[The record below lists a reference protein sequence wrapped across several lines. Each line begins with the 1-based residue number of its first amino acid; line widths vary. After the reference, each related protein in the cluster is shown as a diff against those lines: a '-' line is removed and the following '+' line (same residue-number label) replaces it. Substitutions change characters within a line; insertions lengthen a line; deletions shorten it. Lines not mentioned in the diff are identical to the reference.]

1 MSPPVGPPR
10 RQHLIGAWL
19 LLSGLSLF
27 GGAFLA
33 LWLESR
39 LAPAG
44 AERIA
49 LWGGCL
55 VGAGLLFLLGLLLER
70 RLFAPLRHL
79 QVQIARMVASPDAR
93 DDYRPEGWLSGL
105 GPDLLRLREHWR
117 QDRSQLAGAHAA
129 GARGAA
135 RIRQELE
142 ALLQVLDTPLLL
154 CDRHRRL
161 LLFNQAA
168 EALFSEH
175 PGFGL
180 GKRLEGLFDLASLSE
195 ALDRLPAD
203 GTSRELLVPLKDR
216 WLHGCLRRVPNSDHE
231 TLITL
236 TDSTAAWHCEM
247 DTRVRLTECLTAVR
261 RHGAGLS
268 SAAEA
273 LGHLHSS
280 THATNR
286 ATNRATGHKHDQ
298 ETQLPAAPSIPSHEA
313 LPAAS
318 LGSREAPLSSRLA
331 DIIDEESQGLGQAI
345 DQLGK
350 SLEAL
355 QRQGERLAPLWSND
369 LWQALNDRLA
379 GSSLVLTPIGMP
391 AWFKADAPAL
401 LVMLEALTSRL
412 GELAEVRHLDAEV
425 CLGNRRVYLDLIW
438 LGTPMTQ
445 HQLAGWKALRLDALP
460 LSPRI
465 EDLLHQHDSDLW
477 SLQDPDG
484 RHARLRCPLPA
495 VERVGAPLTRPSPRP
510 EFHDFGIADL
520 PPPEAELAACPL
532 AQLEVVA
539 FDTETTGLAL
549 RQDDRVI
556 SIGACRIVNGRLLA
570 DDTFDVRVDPGR
582 PIPPA
587 STAIHGLTDSDV
599 LGAPPLSQALPRFRD
614 YLGDAVIL
622 AHNAAFDLLAL
633 QSPGAEVALNMPVL
647 DTLLLSRALDPS
659 LDGHDLDSLADRYA
673 LSFAEGTRHTALG
686 DARVTAELWLAMRT
700 RLEARGVQTLADA
713 LALQSSAFDHQDA
726 SA

>member
-1 MSPPVGPPR
+1 MSPPP

-33 LWLESR
+33 LWLDSR
-39 LAPAG
+39 LAPTG

-55 VGAGLLFLLGLLLER
+55 VGAGLVFLLGLLLER

-79 QVQIARMVASPDAR
+79 QVQVARMVASPDAR

-117 QDRSQLAGAHAA
+117 QDRSQLAGAHAE
-129 GARGAA
+129 GARSAA

-180 GKRLEGLFDLASLSE
+180 GKRLEGLFALASLSE
-195 ALDRLPAD
+195 ALDHLPSD
-203 GTSRELLVPLKDR
+203 GSPRELLIPLEDR
-216 WLHGCLRRVPNSDHE
+216 WLHGCLRRVPNSDRE

-247 DTRVRLTECLTAVR
+247 GTRASLAEALVAVR

-273 LGHLHSS
+273 LSQLHSS
-280 THATNR
+280 NHPASNATDD
-286 ATNRATGHKHDQ
+286 AHDQ
-298 ETQLPAAPSIPSHEA
+298 ETLLPDTPSTPAPKKR
-313 LPAAS
+313 PAAS
-318 LGSREAPLSSRLA
+318 LGSHETPLARRLA
-331 DIIDEESQGLGQAI
+331 GIIGQESQDLGQAM
-345 DQLGK
+345 DRLGK
-350 SLEAL
+350 TLEAL

-379 GSSLVLTPIGMP
+379 GSALTLTPVGMP
-391 AWFKADAPAL
+391 AWFKADAPIL
-401 LVMLEALTSRL
+401 LVMLEALTNRL
-412 GELAEVRHLDAEV
+412 GDLADVRHLDAEA

-438 LGTPMTQ
+438 LGTPLTQ
-445 HQLAGWKALRLDALP
+445 HQLARWKTLRLDALP
-460 LSPRI
+460 LSPCI
-465 EDLLHQHDSDLW
+465 EDLLRQHDSDLW
-477 SLQDPDG
+477 SLQDADG
-484 RHARLRCPLPA
+484 RHARLRFPLPA
-495 VERVGAPLTRPSPRP
+495 VERVGAPLIRPSPRP

-549 RQDDRVI
+549 RQNDRVI

-570 DDTFDVRVDPGR
+570 DDTFDVRIDPGR

-599 LGAPPLSQALPRFRD
+599 LGAPPLSQVLPRFRD

-633 QSPGAEVALNMPVL
+633 QSPGAGVALNMPVL

-673 LSFAEGTRHTALG
+673 LSFAAGTRHTALG

-700 RLEARGVQTLADA
+700 RLEARGIHTLADA
-713 LALQSSAFDHQDA
+713 LALQSSAFDRQDA

>member
-1 MSPPVGPPR
+1 MRPPAGLPR
-10 RQHLIGAWL
+10 RQRLIGVWL

-33 LWLESR
+33 LWLDSR
-39 LAPAG
+39 LSPVG

-55 VGAGLLFLLGLLLER
+55 AGGGLLFLLGLLLER

-79 QVQIARMVASPDAR
+79 QVQVARMVASPDAR
-93 DDYRPEGWLSGL
+93 DDYRPEGWLSAL
-105 GPDLLRLREHWR
+105 GPDLSRLREHWR
-117 QDRSQLAGAHAA
+117 QDRSQLAGAHAE

-142 ALLQVLDTPLLL
+142 ALLQVLETPLLL

-161 LLFNQAA
+161 LLFNHAA
-168 EALFSEH
+168 EALFADH
-175 PGFGL
+175 PGLGL
-180 GKRLEGLFDLASLSE
+180 GKRLEGLFDLASLSD

-203 GTSRELLVPLKDR
+203 GSPRELLVPLEDR
-216 WLHGCLRRVPNSDHE
+216 WLHGSLRRVPNSDHE

-236 TDSTAAWHCEM
+236 TDSTAAWHLEM
-247 DTRVRLTECLTAVR
+247 GTRARLAECLTAVR

-273 LGHLHSS
+273 LTHLSSS
-280 THATNR
+280 THSTGQGTRQLTAPSTPSDEAT
-286 ATNRATGHKHDQ
+286 
-298 ETQLPAAPSIPSHEA
+298 PAAP
-313 LPAAS
+313 LTD
-318 LGSREAPLSSRLA
+318 RLA
-331 DIIDEESQGLGQAI
+331 GIIDEEGQGLGQSI
-345 DQLGK
+345 DRLGE

-369 LWQALNDRLA
+369 LWQALNDHLA
-379 GSSLVLTPIGMP
+379 GSPLALTPIGMP

-401 LVMLEALTSRL
+401 LVMLETLATRL
-412 GELAEVRHLDAEV
+412 GDLAEVRHLDAEI
-425 CLGNRRVYLDLIW
+425 CLGNKRVYLDLIW
-438 LGTPMTQ
+438 LGAPLSQ
-445 HQLAGWKALRLDALP
+445 HQLAGWKTLRLDALP
-460 LSPRI
+460 LSPSI
-465 EDLLHQHDSDLW
+465 EELLRQHASDLW
-477 SLQDPDG
+477 SLQDADG
-484 RHARLRCPLPA
+484 RHARLRLPLPA
-495 VERVGAPLTRPSPRP
+495 VDRVGAPLTRLPPRP

-520 PPPEAELAACPL
+520 PPPDAELAACPL

-570 DDTFDVRVDPGR
+570 DDTFDLRVDPGR
-582 PIPPA
+582 SIPPA
-587 STAIHGLTDSDV
+587 STAIHGLTNADV
-599 LGAPPLSQALPRFRD
+599 VGAPPLSQALPRFRD

-633 QSPGAEVALNMPVL
+633 QPPGAGVMLNMPVL
-647 DTLLLSRALDPS
+647 DTLLLSRALDPAI
-659 LDGHDLDSLADRYA
+659 DGHDLDSLAGRYA

-700 RLEARGVQTLADA
+700 RLEARGILTLADA
-713 LALQSSAFDHQDA
+713 LALQSSAFDREDA